1 MLKFVEIKVSDMNS
15 LQLVSKIRSKT
26 EDLSRN
32 IQELVVANQDFTG
45 IDKELLKKQCI
56 DLYELLLK
64 LKTEAELPEERTYSK
79 PSVIPLP
86 KVEIPPMPVPETILT
101 SAPEP
106 VIEPEVLA
114 PPMVAEEVNFQ
125 EVINWAEKHE
135 ETLDTLVQK
144 VETTKAPEPVIETVA
159 EEKILVETPL
169 PNLEINIGKATEN
182 KRIQYTVM
190 PDIPE
195 PKANPLQEALKD
207 KEPTY
212 NEKLAMNNPQVTIP
226 LVEKT
231 IEAPIDNIKSAINLN
246 KKIAF
251 VNELFKE
258 NVVEYAKAI
267 DRLNNASDLNDAF
280 RIHNELKHQYHW
292 ENTNELVQDLERLI
306 KRRFA

>member
-1 MLKFVEIKVSDMNS
+1 MNS

-32 IQELVVANQDFTG
+32 IQELVIANQDFTG
-45 IDKELLKKQCI
+45 MDKELLKKQCI

-64 LKTEAELPEERTYSK
+64 LKTEPEVLEEKTYVKPAIQPVVVKAQPTIEVEQKPLPEIK
-79 PSVIPLP
+79 PI
-86 KVEIPPMPVPETILT
+86 
-101 SAPEP
+101 
-106 VIEPEVLA
+106 IEPE
-114 PPMVAEEVNFQ
+114 PSPIEEVLPVSVEASNFQ
-125 EVINWAEKHE
+125 DVINWAEVND

-144 VETTKAPEPVIETVA
+144 VETAHSTENLVDDDIPEPIIEHKPSIET
-159 EEKILVETPL
+159 IPSG
-169 PNLEINIGKATEN
+169 EINIGKAVEN

-190 PDIPE
+190 PDITE
-195 PKANPLQEALKD
+195 PKATPLNEAIKD

-212 NEKLAMNNPQVTIP
+212 NERIALNNPQVSIP

-231 IEAPIDNIKSAINLN
+231 IEAPIENIKSAINLN

-280 RIHNELKHQYHW
+280 RIQNELKHQYNW

>member
-1 MLKFVEIKVSDMNS
+1 MNS

-32 IQELVVANQDFTG
+32 IQELVIANQDFTG
-45 IDKELLKKQCI
+45 MDKELLKKQCI

-64 LKTEAELPEERTYSK
+64 LKTEPEVLEEKAYVK
-79 PSVIPLP
+79 PAIQPAVV
-86 KVEIPPMPVPETILT
+86 KVPPMPELEQKPLPEIKPVPE
-101 SAPEP
+101 PEP
-106 VIEPEVLA
+106 IPIEETLPVSVEA
-114 PPMVAEEVNFQ
+114 SNFQ
-125 EVINWAEKHE
+125 DVINWAEVND

-144 VETTKAPEPVIETVA
+144 VETAHVTENLPDDLPEPIIEP
-159 EEKILVETPL
+159 KPFVE
-169 PNLEINIGKATEN
+169 PNASGEINIGKAVEN

-190 PDIPE
+190 PDITE
-195 PKANPLQEALKD
+195 PKATPLNESIKD

-212 NEKLAMNNPQVTIP
+212 NEKIALNNPQVSIP

-231 IEAPIDNIKSAINLN
+231 IEAPIENIKSAINLN

-267 DRLNNASDLNDAF
+267 DRLNNATDLNDAF
-280 RIHNELKHQYHW
+280 RIQNELKHQYQW

>member
-1 MLKFVEIKVSDMNS
+1 MNS

-32 IQELVVANQDFTG
+32 IQELVIANQDFTG
-45 IDKELLKKQCI
+45 MDKELLKKQCI

-64 LKTEAELPEERTYSK
+64 LRT
-79 PSVIPLP
+79 
-86 KVEIPPMPVPETILT
+86 
-101 SAPEP
+101 
-106 VIEPEVLA
+106 EPEVLEEKTYVKPA
-114 PPMVAEEVNFQ
+114 IQPAVVKVQPTVEVEQKPLPEIKPAFEPEPSPMEEALPVSVEASNFQ
-125 EVINWAEKHE
+125 DVINWAEVND

-144 VETTKAPEPVIETVA
+144 VETAHISENVVDDLPEPIIEHKPAIET
-159 EEKILVETPL
+159 I
-169 PNLEINIGKATEN
+169 PNGEINIGKAVEN

-190 PDIPE
+190 PDIAE
-195 PKANPLQEALKD
+195 PKPNPLNEAIKD

-212 NEKLAMNNPQVTIP
+212 NERIAMTNPQVTIP

-280 RIHNELKHQYHW
+280 RIQNELKHQYNW

>member
-1 MLKFVEIKVSDMNS
+1 MNS

-32 IQELVVANQDFTG
+32 IQELVIANQDFTG
-45 IDKELLKKQCI
+45 MDKELLKKQCI

-64 LKTEAELPEERTYSK
+64 LKTEPEVLEEKIYPK
-79 PSVIPLP
+79 PAIQPVV
-86 KVEIPPMPVPETILT
+86 KVQ
-101 SAPEP
+101 P
-106 VIEPEVLA
+106 VIEVEQKPLPEIK
-114 PPMVAEEVNFQ
+114 PIIEPEPTPIEEILPIPVEANNFQ
-125 EVINWAEKHE
+125 DVINWAEVND
-135 ETLDTLVQK
+135 ETLDTLGQK
-144 VETTKAPEPVIETVA
+144 VETAIIPENIPEDLPEPTIEH
-159 EEKILVETPL
+159 KIVVETIASG
-169 PNLEINIGKATEN
+169 EINIGKAVEN

-190 PDIPE
+190 PDIAE
-195 PKANPLQEALKD
+195 PKPTPLNESIKD

-212 NEKLAMNNPQVTIP
+212 NDRIAMNNPQVSIP

-267 DRLNNASDLNDAF
+267 DRLNNAADLNDAF
-280 RIHNELKHQYHW
+280 RIQNELKHQYQW

>member
-1 MLKFVEIKVSDMNS
+1 MNS

-32 IQELVVANQDFTG
+32 IQELVIANQDFTG
-45 IDKELLKKQCI
+45 MDKELLKKQCI

-64 LKTEAELPEERTYSK
+64 LKTEPEVLEEKAYVK
-79 PSVIPLP
+79 PAIQPAVV
-86 KVEIPPMPVPETILT
+86 KVPPMPELEQKPLPEIKPVPE
-101 SAPEP
+101 PEP
-106 VIEPEVLA
+106 IPIEETLQVSVEA
-114 PPMVAEEVNFQ
+114 SNFQ
-125 EVINWAEKHE
+125 DVINWAEVND

-144 VETTKAPEPVIETVA
+144 VETAHVTENLPDDLPEPIIEP
-159 EEKILVETPL
+159 KPFVE
-169 PNLEINIGKATEN
+169 PNASGEINIGKAVEN

-190 PDIPE
+190 PDITE
-195 PKANPLQEALKD
+195 PKATPLNESIKD

-212 NEKLAMNNPQVTIP
+212 NEKIALNNPQVSIP

-231 IEAPIDNIKSAINLN
+231 IEAPIENIKSAINLN

-267 DRLNNASDLNDAF
+267 DRLNNATDLNDAF
-280 RIHNELKHQYHW
+280 RIQNELKHQYQW

>member
-1 MLKFVEIKVSDMNS
+1 MNS

-32 IQELVVANQDFTG
+32 IQELVIANQDFTG
-45 IDKELLKKQCI
+45 MDKELLKKQCI

-64 LKTEAELPEERTYSK
+64 LRT
-79 PSVIPLP
+79 
-86 KVEIPPMPVPETILT
+86 
-101 SAPEP
+101 
-106 VIEPEVLA
+106 EPEVLEEKTYVKPA
-114 PPMVAEEVNFQ
+114 IQPAVVKVQPTVEVEQKPLPEIKPAVEPEPSPMEEALPVSVEASNFQ
-125 EVINWAEKHE
+125 DVINWAEVND

-144 VETTKAPEPVIETVA
+144 VETAHISENVVDDLPEPIIEHKPAIET
-159 EEKILVETPL
+159 I
-169 PNLEINIGKATEN
+169 PNGEINIGKAVEN

-190 PDIPE
+190 PDIAE
-195 PKANPLQEALKD
+195 PKPNPLNEAIKD

-212 NEKLAMNNPQVTIP
+212 NERIAMTNPQVTIP

-280 RIHNELKHQYHW
+280 RIQNELKHQYNW